1 MKRIILSMAL
11 VLGTIGASAQ
21 LMYKISGN
29 ELEKPSYVVGT
40 HRLAPAAMAQL
51 INGIS
56 DALNGTDQMYGE
68 LNVDVATADASQTVK
83 EATTIADGK
92 TIQQLLSA
100 DELKRFNAFLM
111 KTQEQDLRNRMLAA
125 KIEKKTPAALT
136 REMKIWLYLAN
147 HRGTFD
153 PMSQIDAYFVQ
164 LAQKNNMP
172 MFGMETVEEYA
183 NAVYKS
189 VPENRQ
195 KEQMMCLVDN
205 QQFYQKQMDN
215 VLNGYMMQNMNT
227 IEQALNEK
235 IGGKCDATSEEMTAC
250 QERLARWAQKMPEI
264 MKGAPTLFV
273 IGIEKLP
280 GENGILQL
288 LRNAGYTVEGVK

>member
-183 NAVYKS
+183 NAVYKA

-250 QERLARWAQKMPEI
+250 QKRLARWAQKMPEI

>member
-183 NAVYKS
+183 NAVYKA

-235 IGGKCDATSEEMTAC
+235 IGGKCDATSEEMKAC

>member
-1 MKRIILSMAL
+1 MAL

-40 HRLAPAAMAQL
+40 HRLALAAMAQL

-147 HRGTFD
+147 HRSTFD

-183 NAVYKS
+183 NAVYKA
-189 VPENRQ
+189 VA
-195 KEQMMCLVDN
+195 M
-205 QQFYQKQMDN
+205 
-215 VLNGYMMQNMNT
+215 
-227 IEQALNEK
+227 
-235 IGGKCDATSEEMTAC
+235 CDATSEEMTAC

>member
-1 MKRIILSMAL
+1 
-11 VLGTIGASAQ
+11 
-21 LMYKISGN
+21 
-29 ELEKPSYVVGT
+29 
-40 HRLAPAAMAQL
+40 
-51 INGIS
+51 
-56 DALNGTDQMYGE
+56 
-68 LNVDVATADASQTVK
+68 
-83 EATTIADGK
+83 
-92 TIQQLLSA
+92 
-100 DELKRFNAFLM
+100 
-111 KTQEQDLRNRMLAA
+111 
-125 KIEKKTPAALT
+125 
-136 REMKIWLYLAN
+136 
-147 HRGTFD
+147 
-153 PMSQIDAYFVQ
+153 MSQIDAYFVQ

-183 NAVYKS
+183 NAVYKA

>member
-1 MKRIILSMAL
+1 MERIILSIAL

-29 ELEKPSYVVGT
+29 GLEKPSYVVGT

-51 INGIS
+51 INGIG

-83 EATTIADGK
+83 EASTLAGGK

-100 DELKRFNAFLM
+100 DELKRFNGFLM

-125 KIEKKTPAALT
+125 KIEKKTPAALLH
-136 REMKIWLYLAN
+136 EMKIWLYLSN

-164 LAQKNNMP
+164 LAKKNNMP
-172 MFGMETVEEYA
+172 MFGMETIEEYA
-183 NAVYKS
+183 NVVYKS
-189 VPENRQ
+189 ASESRQ

-205 QQFYQKQMDN
+205 QSFYQKQ
-215 VLNGYMMQNMNT
+215 
-227 IEQALNEK
+227 I
-235 IGGKCDATSEEMTAC
+235 IGGNCDATAEEVNAC
-250 QERLARWAQKMPEI
+250 QERIAQWAQKMPGI

-273 IGIEKLP
+273 FGIEKLP
-280 GENGILQL
+280 GEKGILQL
-288 LRNAGYTVEGVK
+288 LRNEGYTVEGVK

>member
-1 MKRIILSMAL
+1 MKRIILSIAL

-29 ELEKPSYVVGT
+29 GLEKPSYVVGT

-83 EATTIADGK
+83 EAATLADGK

-100 DELKRFNAFLM
+100 DELKRFNGFLM

-125 KIEKKTPAALT
+125 KIEKKTPAALLH
-136 REMKIWLYLAN
+136 EMKIWLYLSN

-164 LAQKNNMP
+164 LAKKNNMP
-172 MFGMETVEEYA
+172 MFGMETIEEYA
-183 NAVYKS
+183 NVVYKAAS
-189 VPENRQ
+189 EKRQ

-205 QQFYQKQMDN
+205 QSFYQKQMDN

-235 IGGKCDATSEEMTAC
+235 IGGNCDATAEEVNAC
-250 QERLARWAQKMPEI
+250 QERIAQWAQKMPGI

-273 IGIEKLP
+273 FGIEKLP
-280 GENGILQL
+280 GNKGILQL
-288 LRNAGYTVEGVK
+288 LRDAGYTVEGVK

>member
-1 MKRIILSMAL
+1 MAL

-183 NAVYKS
+183 NAVYKA

-195 KEQMMCLVDN
+195 KEQMLCLVDN

-235 IGGKCDATSEEMTAC
+235 IGGKCDATSEEMTAS

-288 LRNAGYTVEGVK
+288 LRNAGYTVEGVN